1 MRFVFQ
7 GMCDIMTD
15 SKFQFLGKKSRVGQ
29 ARWVTVFTLLITIL
43 IKLLTESGYSY
54 ENEAPFSNTTQQ
66 LIHCAFNAYSHS
78 EKLSDCVVVNISL
91 MNENLL
97 MRKLSVLKQTSSSS
111 SNLKKVLIYVA
122 IIGNS
127 TTNAEQVRSVVEHRI
142 IFPKLDIFD
151 CGTVIE
157 SAKGNCS
164 SS

>member
-1 MRFVFQ
+1 
-7 GMCDIMTD
+7 MTD

-66 LIHCAFNAYSHS
+66 LIHCTFNAYSHS
-78 EKLSDCVVVNISL
+78 KKLLDCAVVNISL

-97 MRKLSVLKQTSSSS
+97 MRKLSVLKQTS

-151 CGTVIE
+151 CGTVID